1 MEKQIKE
8 LLVERLFLDIEP
20 DDIENNQPLSEYG
33 VDSFLMLELVVA
45 LEEIF
50 EVNFDPADIS
60 AEALKSVDSLAE
72 LIRSKQS

>member
-72 LIRSKQS
+72 LIRPKQS

>member
-72 LIRSKQS
+72 LISSKQS